1 MHVTHN
7 LRPFVNKIR
16 YAPEVASRPERIE
29 KDLANAKALA
39 AILEVE
45 AEKLRVSKPQSIAPK
60 TEEGLAPTNSDT
72 DSVMAA
78 PEVPDEEE
86 PEPKER
92 GSDAVERRIEKIMA
106 DMRSQGLVNVDD
118 EKTYEA
124 KKVCDLILVLTICF

>member
-124 KKVCDLILVLTICF
+124 KKVCELILVLTICF